1 MPEYINW
8 TPELVTRFWDGFA
21 KTELV
26 DIAFGKLAG
35 PSFIKLIETYIPEK
49 CSTLDFAC
57 GNGEF
62 IECLLDKG
70 YSATGFEQSVNRRD
84 ALVERLSSRANFRGV
99 VDYQCAEKFDA
110 VIAMEVIEHI
120 LEPDFD
126 STLSKLAD
134 FVKPGGVLVISTP
147 NNENLKYAKV
157 YCPISNM
164 LFHPWQHVRSFTE
177 DRVEAIF
184 SDLGFRRRLLC
195 AVDFSS
201 DAGVYEKVKAYE
213 SVLAEIEVAQRDFE
227 KLVMELTSQVSESNS
242 FGARFNIFSWL
253 KIRADMKTK
262 IAKVRSESSRLTQL
276 AEQGT
281 FLCSSFSIGYPT
293 ADQPKINKGFDAVIG
308 RGTTIVYVGQK
319 CVG

>member
-1 MPEYINW
+1 MCIFLCDHSGDRSIVIQRNTYVKQKTTKRSNW
-8 TPELVTRFWDGFA
+8 
-21 KTELV
+21 
-26 DIAFGKLAG
+26 
-35 PSFIKLIETYIPEK
+35 
-49 CSTLDFAC
+49 
-57 GNGEF
+57 
-62 IECLLDKG
+62 
-70 YSATGFEQSVNRRD
+70 YSH
-84 ALVERLSSRANFRGV
+84 
-99 VDYQCAEKFDA
+99 K
-110 VIAMEVIEHI
+110 
-120 LEPDFD
+120 
-126 STLSKLAD
+126 
-134 FVKPGGVLVISTP
+134 
-147 NNENLKYAKV
+147 
-157 YCPISNM
+157 
-164 LFHPWQHVRSFTE
+164 
-177 DRVEAIF
+177 
-184 SDLGFRRRLLC
+184 
-195 AVDFSS
+195 
-201 DAGVYEKVKAYE
+201 KVKAYE